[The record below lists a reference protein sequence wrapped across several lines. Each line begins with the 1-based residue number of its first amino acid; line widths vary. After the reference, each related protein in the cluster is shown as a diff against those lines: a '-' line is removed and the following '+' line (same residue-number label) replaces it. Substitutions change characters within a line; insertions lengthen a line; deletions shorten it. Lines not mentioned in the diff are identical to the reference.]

1 MLGATRFQDM
11 NSPLPEHKTWQ
22 PHEILLSISNTK
34 RMKNYNSN
42 LHLFFSSPVVAR
54 TGVGVEFTK
63 TGNSFLQGS
72 TVLWCTEFRGVHD
85 ASSPQTG
92 VFSSKRETLSTLC
105 FATLVGS
112 GFSERV
118 DSEHSK
124 VGRSEASSSS
134 SPHASSTTAA
144 QSTF

>member
-1 MLGATRFQDM
+1 
-11 NSPLPEHKTWQ
+11 
-22 PHEILLSISNTK
+22 
-34 RMKNYNSN
+34 MKNYNSN
-42 LHLFFSSPVVAR
+42 LHLVFSSPVVAR
-54 TGVGVEFTK
+54 TEVGVEFIK

-85 ASSPQTG
+85 VSSPQTG
-92 VFSSKRETLSTLC
+92 VFSSKRATLSTLC

-124 VGRSEASSSS
+124 VGHSEASSSS
-134 SPHASSTTAA
+134 SPHASSTRAA
-144 QSTF
+144 QSTFWTLPLVFLTVSIDIFQGAELAQAC